1 MLFYL
6 NVITR
11 KSHDYAFHKSKA
23 SLCINLE
30 AAEVGKKAATS
41 PTIELKAWLQA
52 TAAPYILF
60 YFHLFSSSSSS
71 FSSSSSP
78 LP

>member
-41 PTIELKAWLQA
+41 PTKELKA
-52 TAAPYILF
+52 
-60 YFHLFSSSSSS
+60 
-71 FSSSSSP
+71 
-78 LP
+78 